1 MAIKTSPA
9 GVLVSTPFDGCY
21 SCATRDSFNFYEH
34 VLALVGLTETLVRG
48 AYARAF
54 CFAQDKTKY
63 FCLLKTIIT
72 RPPAKS
78 EFFKFFKMKQEDAK

>member
-63 FCLLKTIIT
+63 FCFVAASRIASRQDYNIYSL
-72 RPPAKS
+72 AS
-78 EFFKFFKMKQEDAK
+78 GGA

>member
-1 MAIKTSPA
+1 MSM
-9 GVLVSTPFDGCY
+9 Y
-21 SCATRDSFNFYEH
+21 

-63 FCLLKTIIT
+63 FCSGGLKHRIT
-72 RPPAKS
+72 PG
-78 EFFKFFKMKQEDAK
+78 F